1 MRSAHPL
8 LTALPA
14 LIPAFVASGCGV
26 LGGSGSEVVT
36 MYVAPETAPCKP
48 LGQPESECLLVRGS
62 PDAPWAPLVVGDIE
76 GFSHELGHAYTL
88 LVEVRELDRPRA
100 DGLRRGYRLVRVV
113 KRERSW
119 PET

>member
-1 MRSAHPL
+1 MPSRHHLAA
-8 LTALPA
+8 ALA
-14 LIPAFVASGCGV
+14 AVIPAFAAAGCGL
-26 LGGSGSEVVT
+26 LGGSGNEVVT

-48 LGQPESECLLVRGS
+48 LGQPESECLLVRSS
-62 PDAPWAPLVVGDIE
+62 PDAEWEPLVVGDIQ

-100 DGLRRGYRLVRVV
+100 NGLRTEYRLVRVV

-119 PET
+119 PEA